1 MIYKPGSHGREI
13 VIICGLY
20 GMRTVW
26 SVECVVGGLMICE
39 LFGLRTVCFAYCLVC
54 GPYGPPYGLTDSV
67 YLSFPIIWKP
77 GWHGLKIVI
86 VCRLCGLRTVWFAD
100 CMICGLLGL
109 RTVGSWA
116 VWSAYCMVC
125 RLNGHFTPNSQ
136 ALDKLS
142 WLSYRHKRVIL
153 RTRIGCCI
161 RIRIRS
167 YYT

>member
-86 VCRLCGLRTVWFAD
+86 VCGLYGLRTAWSSDCMVCGLYGLRTIWFAD
-100 CMICGLLGL
+100 CMVCGLFGL
-109 RTVGSWA
+109 RTVGS
-116 VWSAYCMVC
+116 SGCMVC
-125 RLNGHFTPNSQ
+125 MLYGLQTEWTFYSKCPS
-136 ALDKLS
+136 
-142 WLSYRHKRVIL
+142 
-153 RTRIGCCI
+153 I
-161 RIRIRS
+161 R
-167 YYT
+167 